1 MKSVWVNCSRMRSL
15 DGIPFAAE
23 RILDMNNN
31 IEEEIELRELRDV
44 LGKVMDLFFN
54 EILTADEMTVIKMSI
69 GLNPENIA
77 YIPEEIAARL
87 GCVVEHIAMLIET
100 ALGKFKVYL
109 PDALR
114 HYQSFVKMESQ
125 FNLNILH

>member
-23 RILDMNNN
+23 RILDMDNN
-31 IEEEIELRELRDV
+31 IEEKIELRELRDV

-54 EILTADEMTVIKMSI
+54 EILTADEMTAIKMGI

-77 YIPEEIAARL
+77 YIPEEIATRL
-87 GCVVEHIAMLIET
+87 GCGVEHIAMLIET
-100 ALGKFKVYL
+100 ALDKFKVYL